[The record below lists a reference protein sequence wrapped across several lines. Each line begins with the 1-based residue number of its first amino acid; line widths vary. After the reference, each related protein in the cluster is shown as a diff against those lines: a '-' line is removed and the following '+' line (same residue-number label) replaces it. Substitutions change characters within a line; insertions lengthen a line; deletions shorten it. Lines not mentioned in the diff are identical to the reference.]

1 MRRSLRHHFLRLRG
15 AETPNPNSFSFQI
28 PSGQFELFIPEG
40 MTCDV
45 PHRSLSFVH
54 PFSDGLFAQYE
65 KEVSSIFIA
74 PRYVTVTKFP
84 QVSWEDV
91 EWSIS
96 SFIGHYLYLNAQCA
110 EPVPEYKIL
119 DDDTKL
125 LPDDSEVVQ
134 CIKEIVREQ
143 VRPMVQKDGGDV
155 KYLNFNSKTGIVSL
169 AMLGACRTCPSS
181 KVTLKDGI
189 ERILRHFL
197 PEVTEV
203 VEVKGNDFH
212 QDYELKFRNEK
223 ALREEAARIDRERQR
238 KAKIFQ
244 SGQLLTFD
252 ALNEPDG
259 D

>member
-1 MRRSLRHHFLRLRG
+1 
-15 AETPNPNSFSFQI
+15 
-28 PSGQFELFIPEG
+28 
-40 MTCDV
+40 MTCEV
-45 PHRSLSFVH
+45 AHRGLSFVH
-54 PFSDGLFAQYE
+54 PFADGLFAQYE

-74 PRYVTVTKFP
+74 PRYVTITKFP
-84 QVSWEDV
+84 QVEWETV

-96 SFIGHYLYLNAQCA
+96 SFIGHYLVLNAQCV
-110 EPVPEYKIL
+110 EPVPEYKL
-119 DDDTKL
+119 VDDDTKI

-181 KVTLKDGI
+181 QVTLKGGI
-189 ERILRHFL
+189 ERILKHFL
-197 PEVTEV
+197 PEVSEV
-203 VEVKGNDFH
+203 VEVKGQDFH
-212 QDYELKFRNEK
+212 QDYELLFRTEA
-223 ALREEAARIDRERQR
+223 ALRKEAARLDRERQ
-238 KAKIFQ
+238 KTAKIFQ
-244 SGQLLTFD
+244 SGELLTFD